1 MQSDSRPSPRETPA
15 PRRGLQNLKPVAP
28 SLVPHTRA
36 RDARDARCARAR
48 CLRVISVAWTR
59 ARCERDATPQG
70 SSAAT
75 RDENARDDARTRA
88 KGDRRRRRE
97 R

>member
-59 ARCERDATPQG
+59 ARCERDATRRD
-70 SSAAT
+70 AT
-75 RDENARDDARTRA
+75 RARTDESGEEGRA
-88 KGDRRRRRE
+88 RRDGKARE
-97 R
+97 D

>member
-59 ARCERDATPQG
+59 ARCERD
-70 SSAAT
+70 
-75 RDENARDDARTRA
+75 DARARA
-88 KGDRRRRRE
+88 PCRVASRRGAPGLERRDAR
-97 R
+97 